1 MTEMNYGLLLDKT
14 AKAPLRPPVRKTTLL
29 AVMGTTKRGSA
40 TSHASMQVIAD
51 AAGVSLNTVRTA
63 LKDLNEMLLVSSK
76 VGARSAAHT
85 VNERLVMSFGN
96 ALAGE
101 ALFPERTEPKKPE
114 TARTAPVTDED
125 IPAELLELIPSEPA
139 PAAAPVEGVAEIR
152 PIEGPYRSEKQARY
166 AAATRLYLRH
176 CDHEDRTKGANGRK
190 ARRAQSEMT
199 AKKIRAFD
207 GVLRVAGITEELVA
221 DAIDGV
227 FANDW
232 HVQNGHTDVRMI
244 CAEKGGRISKYAALK
259 KKAHL
264 GGELRISP
272 TADLNAQWGRPSPLN
287 GQR

>member
-40 TSHASMQVIAD
+40 TSYASMQVIAD

-101 ALFPERTEPKKPE
+101 ALFPERSEPKKPE
-114 TARTAPVTDED
+114 TARAAPVTDED

-139 PAAAPVEGVAEIR
+139 PPAAPVVDEPQEIQ

-176 CDHEDRTKGANGRK
+176 CDHEDRTKGANGERK
-190 ARRAQSEMT
+190 LEHR
-199 AKKIRAFD
+199 
-207 GVLRVAGITEELVA
+207 
-221 DAIDGV
+221 
-227 FANDW
+227 
-232 HVQNGHTDVRMI
+232 
-244 CAEKGGRISKYAALK
+244 
-259 KKAHL
+259 
-264 GGELRISP
+264 
-272 TADLNAQWGRPSPLN
+272 
-287 GQR
+287 